1 MKKIHSLWRYMTIAL
16 CGVSTLTIFPSTD
29 YMEHVST
36 PEQLSPVRD
45 DKNVIPNVARQPVSF
60 STKSTSFPLL
70 Y

>member
-36 PEQLSPVRD
+36 PEQLSKDSWERTGHTLKASMEKGGVLHG
-45 DKNVIPNVARQPVSF
+45 KKQSAAQ
-60 STKSTSFPLL
+60 
-70 Y
+70 